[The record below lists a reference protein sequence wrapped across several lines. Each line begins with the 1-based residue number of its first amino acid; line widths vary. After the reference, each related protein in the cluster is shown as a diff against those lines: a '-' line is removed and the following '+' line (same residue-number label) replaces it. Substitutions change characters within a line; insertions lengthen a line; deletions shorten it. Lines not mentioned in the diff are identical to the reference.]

1 MKNLSLERP
10 LVFFDLETT
19 GIHIGTDRII
29 EIAMLKIHPNGKE
42 EWRVQRINPEI
53 PINPEATMVHGIS
66 DEDVKDEPTFAEYAP
81 TVALFMHDCDL
92 AGYNSNRFD
101 IPMLVDEFL
110 RVDIHFSLEGRKCI
124 DAFKIFTHME
134 KRNLTA
140 AYKFYCN
147 KDLENAHEAQADVIA
162 TQEVLDAQLER
173 YQDTL
178 KTDLDHL
185 HALSKDDDFVDLG
198 RRMVYKDGVELFN
211 FGKYKG
217 RPVRDVVQR
226 EPQYLDW
233 ILRGEFPRHTKYM
246 IRELKRK
253 YAK

>member
-1 MKNLSLERP
+1 MKNLKLNRP

-19 GIHIGTDRII
+19 GINIGADRII

-42 EWRVQRINPEI
+42 EWRIQRLNPEI
-53 PINPEATMVHGIS
+53 PIQEEATLVHGITN
-66 DEDVKDEPTFAEYAP
+66 EDVKDEPTFIEYAP
-81 TVALFMHDCDL
+81 TIALFMNDSDL

-110 RVDIHFSLEGRKCI
+110 RVEIHFSLEGRKCL
-124 DAFKIFTHME
+124 DAFKIFTLME

-140 AYKFYCN
+140 AYKFYCD
-147 KDLENAHEAQADVIA
+147 KELINAHEAQADVIA
-162 TQEVLDAQLER
+162 THEVLDAQLER
-173 YQDTL
+173 YGDEIN
-178 KTDLDHL
+178 KGLDHL
-185 HALSKDDDFVDLG
+185 HDISKDDDFVDLG
-198 RRMVYKDGVELFN
+198 RRMIYKGGIELFN

-246 IRELKRK
+246 IAELKKKYRK
-253 YAK
+253 